1 MKVTI
6 PDFALVLLIGPT
18 GAGKTQFARRHFR
31 ETQVIS
37 SDRCRALVADDETD
51 QSATQDAFAVL
62 EAIAERRLARRRL
75 TVIDATSVQRADRAR
90 LVALARR
97 HHALPVPFVFDI
109 DPRICAARNEARAG
123 RDFGAHVPHN
133 HAKALRRDLRHL
145 GKEGFRH
152 ITVMRTPEEVDA
164 VTITRVPLWTDQ
176 RHDHGPFDIIG
187 DVHGC
192 YDELT
197 ALLDALGYERA
208 PYASGEGLLHARH
221 PKGRRAFFVGD
232 LTDRGPANRDC
243 LRLVMGMC
251 AEGQARCVIGNH
263 DFKLS
268 KWLRGRKV
276 RLDHGLDRTV
286 AELESCSPGF
296 RSCVAD
302 FIEGLLSHAWLA
314 DGSLVVAHAG
324 LTEAMHGRGS
334 AALRSFAM
342 FGETTGALDEAGLP
356 VRLDWVR
363 DYRGAATVVYGHTP
377 VAEAQWRNNTL
388 CIDTGCVFGGAL
400 TALRWPEREILSVP
414 AAREYAPP
422 LRPFREGAAGE
433 GEAGDGAAGEDA
445 AGEGAAAG
453 PARPERDDMLYFDD
467 FACKQRIVTRT
478 GSSITIPQENAL
490 AALEI
495 ISRFGIDPRW
505 LIHLPPTMAAPPA
518 ASDGPYLEHPDQ
530 ALAWYARHGGGPVI
544 VEEKHMGSR
553 ALIVVARDAAC
564 AAKRFGVRDGKAGT
578 IYTRTGRA
586 FFADAALEAQVVG
599 RIGAAVTGAR
609 LWDEI
614 ATDWLL
620 LDAEI
625 MPWSG
630 KAQDLLRRQYRP
642 TAIAAQA
649 SAQALIA
656 AIADAGDPEDLRA
669 LRARAGIQSDNAHA
683 MARTLEG
690 YCWQADAIDA
700 WQIAPFHLLATE
712 GRVLTTQP
720 HHWHMEMLARLCGE
734 DPILRATGWQV
745 IDPAS
750 AADREAVTGW
760 WERHTAEGGEGFVIK
775 PDAFVVHD
783 GKRLLQPAMK
793 VRGRDYLRLVYGPDY
808 DLPDH
813 LVRLRERALGRKSAL
828 AEREFRL
835 GLEGLARFVAR
846 RPLREVHAC
855 ALGVLALES
864 EPVDPRL

>member
-18 GAGKTQFARRHFR
+18 GAGKTQFARRHFC
-31 ETQVIS
+31 ETEVIS

-51 QSATQDAFAVL
+51 QSATEDAFAVL
-62 EAIAERRLARRRL
+62 EAIAERRLQRRRF

-109 DPRICAARNEARAG
+109 DPRICAARNESRAG

-164 VTITRVPLWTDQ
+164 VEITRVPLWTDQ

-197 ALLDALGYERA
+197 ALLDTLGYERA
-208 PYASGEGLLHARH
+208 PYTPGEGLLHARH
-221 PKGRRAFFVGD
+221 PQGRRAFFVGD
-232 LTDRGPANRDC
+232 LTDRGPANVDC

-251 AEGQARCVIGNH
+251 AQGDARCIIGNH

-276 RLDHGLDRTV
+276 KLDHGLDGTV
-286 AELESCSPGF
+286 AELETCSPEF
-296 RSCVAD
+296 REQVAD

-314 DGSLVVAHAG
+314 DGALVIAHAG
-324 LTEAMHGRGS
+324 LREEMHGRGS

-342 FGETTGALDEAGLP
+342 YGETTGALDEAGLP
-356 VRLDWVR
+356 VRGDWVR
-363 DYRGAATVVYGHTP
+363 DYRGATEVVYGHTP

-400 TALRWPEREILSVP
+400 TALRWPERERVSVP

-422 LRPFREGAAGE
+422 LRPFREDMT
-433 GEAGDGAAGEDA
+433 GEAT
-445 AGEGAAAG
+445 GAAADSSAAALPG
-453 PARPERDDMLYFDD
+453 RDDILYFEE
-467 FACKQRIVTRT
+467 FACKQRIVTRL
-478 GSSITIPQENAL
+478 GRHVTIRQDNML
-490 AALEI
+490 AALEVM
-495 ISRFGIDPRW
+495 SRFGIDPRW
-505 LIHLPPTMAAPPA
+505 LIHLPPTMAAPPTA
-518 ASDGPYLEHPDQ
+518 TEGPYLEHPGQ
-530 ALAWYARHGGGPVI
+530 ALDWYARHGADRVI

-553 ALIVVARDAAC
+553 ALIVVTRDPAVAAR
-564 AAKRFGVRDGKAGT
+564 RFLVEDGKAGCVH
-578 IYTRTGRA
+578 TRTGRA
-586 FFADAALEAQVVG
+586 FFPDDTVEAQIIA
-599 RIGAAVTGAR
+599 RITAASERAG
-609 LWDEI
+609 LWD
-614 ATDWLL
+614 ALGTDWLL

-625 MPWSG
+625 MPWSA

-642 TAIAAQA
+642 TATAARA
-649 SAQALIA
+649 SAQALIE
-656 AIADAGDPEDLRA
+656 AIGEAGDPAGLQA
-669 LRARAGIQSDNAHA
+669 LRAQAQARHDNACA
-683 MARTLEG
+683 MQQTLAG
-690 YCWQADAIDA
+690 YCWDAGSIED
-700 WQIAPFHLLATE
+700 WRIAPFHLLAIE
-712 GRVLTTQP
+712 QHALTSRP
-720 HHWHMEMLARLCGE
+720 HHWHMEMLARLCAQ
-734 DPILRATGWQV
+734 DPILRETGWQV

-750 AADREAVTGW
+750 ASDREAVTRW
-760 WERHTAEGGEGFVIK
+760 WERHTAQGGEGFVIK
-775 PDAFVVHD
+775 PDAFIVHD
-783 GKRLLQPAMK
+783 GKTLLQPAMK

-808 DLPDH
+808 DLPEN
-813 LVRLRERALGRKSAL
+813 LSRLRERALGRKNAL

-835 GLEGLARFVAR
+835 GLEGLERFVAG

-855 ALGVLALES
+855 ILGVLALES